1 MIVYAVSK
9 CNIINPKNTSVLN
22 NFGDDRLT
30 VITCTDDGRNR
41 QVVIGKLK

>member
-9 CNIINPKNTSVLN
+9 CNIINHKNTSVLD

-30 VITCTDDGRNR
+30 VITCTNDGKNR

>member
-1 MIVYAVSK
+1 MIVYAVSE
-9 CNIINPKNTSVLN
+9 CNIINPQNTLVLD

-30 VITCTDDGRNR
+30 VITCTNDGKNR

>member
-9 CNIINPKNTSVLN
+9 CNIINPKNTSVLD

-30 VITCTDDGRNR
+30 VITYTNDGRNR

>member
-9 CNIINPKNTSVLN
+9 CNIINPKNTSVLD

-30 VITCTDDGRNR
+30 VITCTNDGKNR
-41 QVVIGKLK
+41 

>member
-1 MIVYAVSK
+1 MIVYAVSE
-9 CNIINPKNTSVLN
+9 CNIINLQNTSVLD

-30 VITCTDDGRNR
+30 VITCTNDGKNR

>member
-9 CNIINPKNTSVLN
+9 CNIINPKNTSVFN

>member
-30 VITCTDDGRNR
+30 VITCTNDGKNR

>member
-9 CNIINPKNTSVLN
+9 CNIINPKNTSVLD

-30 VITCTDDGRNR
+30 VITCTNDGRNR

>member
-1 MIVYAVSK
+1 MIVYAVSE
-9 CNIINPKNTSVLN
+9 CNIINFQNTSVLD

-30 VITCTDDGRNR
+30 VITCTNDGKNR